1 MKATP
6 TQERR
11 LKLDHFGGRIG
22 PALLTLLTLLASASA
37 STAAPGPA
45 CPDTLAWADG
55 SDISSEFKT
64 SQLTIG
70 LSKYSDA
77 LRVRVEDERSTRE
90 LILLAGVGGLTR
102 APHAVHPDEFMGL
115 DTVAGIPLQY
125 LQWRLPHPCR
135 LGAETALDFDFP
147 QDAVAGIPAAHVSG
161 TVRRNGATISY
172 ALKLR
177 GQSPDEQ
184 QEYAGTW
191 SYRPAKPI
199 GDATDIRGW
208 QVYAEDGSAAGAARF
223 DSIGAL
229 RAGAGKPKR

>member
-22 PALLTLLTLLASASA
+22 PALLTLLTLLAGGPAL
-37 STAAPGPA
+37 AAPEPA

-55 SDISSEFKT
+55 TDISSEFKT
-64 SQLTIG
+64 SQLKIG
-70 LSKYSDA
+70 LTKFSDA

-115 DTVAGIPLQY
+115 DTLAGIPLQY
-125 LQWRLPHPCR
+125 LQWRLPHPCK
-135 LGAETALDFDFP
+135 LGVETALDFDFP
-147 QDAVAGIPAAHVSG
+147 QNAVPGIPAAHVSG
-161 TVRRNGATISY
+161 ALRRSGTTISY
-172 ALKLR
+172 SLTMR
-177 GQSPDEQ
+177 GQTPAEQ

-191 SYRPAKPI
+191 SYQGPAKPI

-208 QVYAEDGSAAGAARF
+208 QVYGEDGNAAARF
-223 DSIGAL
+223 DTIGAL
-229 RAGAGKPKR
+229 RAAAGKPKR